1 MSLNDDERKTMVT
14 LQMEKASRFLEQTE
28 MVRGLQQWDLAC
40 PRVGKGN
47 C

>member
-1 MSLNDDERKTMVT
+1 MSLKKKKKKTMVT
-14 LQMEKASRFLEQTE
+14 LQMEKASRFLEQAE